1 MYKRIKIEKYL
12 ISQGYNEVLVKELDN
27 NEINR
32 IFILELMF
40 NSTITLN

>member
-12 ISQGYNEVLVKELDN
+12 ISHGYNEELVKELDN
-27 NEINR
+27 NEIKR